1 MHKQIIN
8 KTTGEEKFR
17 YLVSKVSYTRIA
29 LLLLFLCTGLGS
41 LEAHAQSFELGRDE
55 TINASGIPDGSN
67 IVINHGATLVMDVSK
82 NFGIATVQFISQ
94 NGDAEVIISG
104 PGTASF
110 SEIDIAVSGGRRSLT
125 FVIGPDAT
133 VEVQSL
139 TNTGNR
145 PKNVRVEGVL
155 RLSGNGHAIATSG
168 WDNPIDFRP
177 GSTVEYNGSGN
188 QSIYSANYHNLILS
202 GSGVKTF
209 QSGTNSING
218 DFILSGTAGTT
229 LNRSMTFGGKL
240 EVSSGVLNAGNF
252 NHTLGGDFI
261 HNGGTFNSA
270 TSTFDF
276 NGNFTQTISGASQ
289 STFHRLA
296 VNNLS
301 GVFLSSD
308 VRISNALNLQ
318 SGNLSVNSDASL
330 TLENTSTV
338 SSQGNSII
346 VLEPSANYRNLSN
359 STPLLEVRQLL
370 QGAKGWRLLGSPV
383 FTTYAD
389 LLGNAV
395 TQGFAGA
402 TFPSLQPN
410 LLWWDETDKGTSLQ
424 AWRTPEGINE
434 FVISGRGHYFYVFDG
449 ASLPSSA
456 GTGNYADQ
464 LPLTISATGTEVNL
478 SSPFSFPLTFTRRD
492 TSLVATGDELT
503 EVNQADQG
511 FNLLANPAA
520 SFIDFHAPNGWTKQ
534 GIDQTVY
541 VWDPNFNNGQGKFLT
556 FNGEVGDL
564 GSGLIPPFQGFWI
577 RANADNPVLSFSNA
591 VKSGNSK
598 SFVGRVIPTEAD
610 EALNL
615 KFALSG
621 EGMKANSFLHFSESG
636 EEGPDTKDAY
646 QLESLTEDW
655 LLLYTYGGLRSK
667 SPLVI
672 NHLPLPG
679 EEQQSIPLHIAAS
692 KGGRNI
698 NGRYTLN
705 WEVPDNWPSEVTLVL
720 MDHLQKKAV
729 DMLAQDSYDFVFQA
743 PKTTGNAQAR
753 KDMGFKAPQALI
765 FQSPYEAGE
774 VNARTNPKA
783 PMRPFTILVGGEFI
797 RDQPEYRPDFAKL
810 FTPMPNPFERELR
823 IPFYVPV
830 EEVVS
835 MRILNVQ
842 GQQVHQFEE
851 KIFRPGIHELY
862 WEPVNLPKGV
872 YIVQMLAEGRF
883 LTQKIIKD

>member
-8 KTTGEEKFR
+8 KTIGEEKLR
-17 YLVSKVSYTRIA
+17 HLVFKVNYSRIA
-29 LLLLFLCTGLGS
+29 LLLLFLYTGLGS
-41 LEAHAQSFELGRDE
+41 LEAQT
-55 TINASGIPDGSN
+55 TIRASEIPDGSN
-67 IVINHGATLVMDVSK
+67 IVIDHNTTLEMDVSK
-82 NFGIATVQFISQ
+82 NFGTASVQFISQ
-94 NGDAEVIISG
+94 NGDAEVVISG

-110 SEIDIAVSGGRRSLT
+110 SQININVSGGRRSLT
-125 FVIGPDAT
+125 FIIGSDAT

-139 TNTGNR
+139 TNSGNR
-145 PKNVRVEGVL
+145 PRNVRVEGVL
-155 RLSGNGHAIATSG
+155 RLSGNGDAIATSG

-177 GSTVEYNGSGN
+177 GSTIEYNGSGN
-188 QSIYSANYHNLILS
+188 QTIYSANYHNLTLS

-209 QSGTNSING
+209 QSGTDSING
-218 DFILSGTAGTT
+218 DFILSGTASTT
-229 LNRSMTFGGKL
+229 LNRSMTIGGKL
-240 EVSSGVLNAGNF
+240 ELSSGVLNAGNF
-252 NHTLGGDFI
+252 THTLRGDFI
-261 HNGGTFNSA
+261 HDGGTFNSA
-270 TSTFDF
+270 TSTFNF
-276 NGNFTQTISGASQ
+276 NGSSSQTISGASQ
-289 STFHRLA
+289 SSFHRLDI
-296 VNNLS
+296 NNLS

-318 SGNLSVNSDASL
+318 TGNLTVNSDGNL
-330 TLENTSTV
+330 TLENTSTANT
-338 SSQGNSII
+338 SGNSLL
-346 VLEPSANYRNLSN
+346 VLEPAANYRNLGN
-359 STPLLEVRQLL
+359 STPILEVRQLI
-370 QGAKGWRLLGSPV
+370 QGSKGWRLMGSPV

-389 LLGNAV
+389 ILGNTV
-395 TQGFAGA
+395 TQGFSGA

-410 LLWWDETDKGTSLQ
+410 ILWWDETDKGTSLQ
-424 AWRTPEGINE
+424 AWRTPEDINN
-434 FVISGRGHYFYVFDG
+434 FVVSGRGHYLYVFDG
-449 ASLPSSA
+449 TSLPSSA
-456 GTGNYADQ
+456 GTGNYTDE
-464 LPLTISATGTEVNL
+464 LPLTISATGIEVNL
-478 SSPFSFPLTFTRRD
+478 NSPFSFPVTFTRRD
-492 TSLVATGDELT
+492 TSLVANGDKLT

-564 GSGLIPPFQGFWI
+564 GSGLIPPFQGFWV

-591 VKSGNSK
+591 VKSSNSK
-598 SFVGRVIPTEAD
+598 AFAGRVISTEANK
-610 EALNL
+610 ALNL

-636 EEGPDTKDAY
+636 EEGPDAKDAY

-679 EEQQSIPLHIAAS
+679 EEQHSIPLHIAAS
-692 KGGRNI
+692 KGGRNF

-729 DMLAQDSYDFVFQA
+729 DMLVQDSYDFVFQA
-743 PKTTGNAQAR
+743 PKTTVNAQAR
-753 KDMGFKAPQALI
+753 KDLGFKNPQALI

-774 VNARTNPKA
+774 VNARTDAKSPI
-783 PMRPFTILVGGEFI
+783 RPFTILVGGEFI
-797 RDQPEYRPDFAKL
+797 RDQAEYRPDFAKL
-810 FTPMPNPFERELR
+810 FTPMPNPFDRELR

-835 MRILNVQ
+835 MRILNIQ

-851 KIFRPGIHELY
+851 SIFRPGIHELN
-862 WEPVNLPKGV
+862 WEPMNLPKGV

-883 LTQKIIKD
+883 LTQKIIKN